1 MHTHKTNSRHDA
13 NKRETMCGR
22 LVQGISKDTSRS
34 GHPHVILLRV
44 RAPQFRTEMFCKKH
58 LLYAEGLSGE
68 RRSAGSRKAR
78 PIFMRHTKMYPSC
91 LSLRQEYRV
100 GFPDPIRIYRS
111 CIYNQIH
118 VQCRQGKLYCV
129 GRSDVWR
136 GTGGHT
142 QIVPFPHPIYDISSF
157 LETWRPCALK
167 VT

>member
-91 LSLRQEYRV
+91 LSFRQGCVSAFQILYAYIGAAFIIKYTCSADRANSTASGGAMSGE
-100 GFPDPIRIYRS
+100 GLAATHKMYRS
-111 CIYNQIH
+111 YI
-118 VQCRQGKLYCV
+118 
-129 GRSDVWR
+129 
-136 GTGGHT
+136 
-142 QIVPFPHPIYDISSF
+142 PFMTF
-157 LETWRPCALK
+157 LPS
-167 VT
+167 